1 MKTKLWLPTAVVVGL
16 ILLTTATTY
25 SSSHDFYKGQTIR
38 FVVGLA
44 PGGGYDL
51 SARTVGRHM
60 GKHIP
65 GNPTIVVENMTGA
78 GSLIAAN
85 YTYNSAKPDGLFVG
99 IWNSAYVLRQALGDK
114 AVRLDS
120 RKLGW
125 IGAPTKGT
133 PSCSIMAHSGLKSM
147 KDVLAANREIKMG
160 STGPGA
166 TYDDLPRILNLTL
179 GTKFKVVSGYEG
191 TGTILV
197 AMRRKEVDGGCWGW
211 ESARTTARPML
222 DAKGDEKLIPF
233 LIHRREPDPE
243 VKDLPL
249 IPEIIKG
256 EDNLSAYRT
265 WAGSYEFQR
274 PFSVPPGT
282 PKERLQV
289 LRKAF
294 AATMKDPE
302 FVAEAEKSKLEATY
316 VSGEEI
322 DGHVSKIL
330 SITPRAKELLSF
342 LLTQPKK

>member
-1 MKTKLWLPTAVVVGL
+1 MKRKILWVTSVLSGLFVFAFLSPVG
-16 ILLTTATTY
+16 AA
-25 SSSHDFYKGQTIR
+25 DFYKDKTIR

-44 PGGGYDL
+44 AGGGYDL
-51 SARTVGRHM
+51 SARTIGRHM

-99 IWNSAYVLRQALGDK
+99 IWNSSLVLRQALGDK
-114 AVRLDS
+114 AMRFDA
-120 RKLGW
+120 RKFGW
-125 IGAPTKGT
+125 LGAPTKGT
-133 PSCSIMAHSGLKSM
+133 PHCSIMAHTGLKSL
-147 KDVLAANREIKMG
+147 KDILVADREIKMG
-160 STGPGA
+160 STGPGS
-166 TYDDLPRILNLTL
+166 TYDDTPRILNQTI

-191 TGTILV
+191 TSTILV

-222 DAKGDEKLIPF
+222 NAKGEEKLIPF
-233 LIHRREPDPE
+233 LIHSREPDPE

-249 IPEIIKG
+249 IPEVIKG

-265 WAGSYEFQR
+265 WAGTYEFQR

-282 PKERLQV
+282 PKERLQL

-294 AATMKDPE
+294 ADTMKDPG
-302 FVAEAEKSKLEATY
+302 FIADTEKSKLETTY
-316 VSGEEI
+316 VSGEEV
-322 DGHVSKIL
+322 DKYVNQVL
-330 SITPRAKELLSF
+330 SITPKAKELLDF
-342 LLTQPKK
+342 LATKPKK